1 MSWKTFCEL
10 RRCSEKS
17 VEYLIEN
24 GLSKKKLF
32 TLYDWGGWLIWN
44 YPEIKPTIDGR
55 MHLWRDENGYS
66 AFAEYYPLE
75 QNWSGYEID
84 DTEYNVVF
92 ISTRKS
98 IYKKM
103 LQLVDNG
110 KWKLRYRDDDAAIFE
125 RI

>member
-1 MSWKTFCEL
+1 
-10 RRCSEKS
+10 
-17 VEYLIEN
+17 
-24 GLSKKKLF
+24 
-32 TLYDWGGWLIWN
+32 
-44 YPEIKPTIDGR
+44 